1 MDKKTKWVVGILLI
15 AMMLV
20 SFCFCYMVGVMVG
33 THRTHEY
40 YNWQK
45 IEAWKKVIEND
56 GF

>member
-1 MDKKTKWVVGILLI
+1 MDKKAKRVVGILLI

-45 IEAWKKVIEND
+45 IEAWKVIEND